1 MRSEVNTRKKTLLEM
16 KGCGPIIN
24 HRNKRSI
31 LTSMI
36 KDKQENSFNTEKS
49 EGQMKETLQNG
60 FIRRHYSL
68 LRSEPLPRI
77 QKILNKNC

>member
-1 MRSEVNTRKKTLLEM
+1 M

-24 HRNKRSI
+24 HRNRRSI

-49 EGQMKETLQNG
+49 EGQIKETLQNG

-68 LRSEPLPRI
+68 LSVRGEPLSRI